1 MTAHTSS
8 AELPQ
13 CDLHSETTW
22 QQLYLS
28 LRPLIKRWVYS
39 LHVPSWQGQ
48 ELDIV
53 EDILQESIVR
63 IFKYVKKAECGEVPP
78 IDSLERISIVIA
90 HNYCKD
96 LRRKD
101 LRLTRISPD
110 EHLSARHVV
119 MSSQPDASEIAID
132 NLYREWLYIKLSQD
146 IVKFP
151 EKQRKALLVDIANL
165 IHFDKQPTPLQ
176 RAFLSVGIHLE
187 DYRQSAARNAAEQNR
202 YACLLSTAYKRLS
215 KLSFR

>member
-1 MTAHTSS
+1 MYERRRSLMTAHTSS

-101 LRLTRISPD
+101 LRLTRFSP
-110 EHLSARHVV
+110 A
-119 MSSQPDASEIAID
+119 
-132 NLYREWLYIKLSQD
+132 K
-146 IVKFP
+146 
-151 EKQRKALLVDIANL
+151 
-165 IHFDKQPTPLQ
+165 
-176 RAFLSVGIHLE
+176 
-187 DYRQSAARNAAEQNR
+187 
-202 YACLLSTAYKRLS
+202 LLSERHFFMFVNPMLLRS
-215 KLSFR
+215 LLII